1 MPSPTDYRS
10 YHIVLG
16 IPVYFL
22 DTMEYFPV
30 EVQLR
35 TIAMDF
41 WASMEHR
48 VCYKKQPRK
57 PGAAGTGFL
66 PLCQD
71 TEGD

>member
-1 MPSPTDYRS
+1 MCWAYRC
-10 YHIVLG
+10 I
-16 IPVYFL
+16 FL

-35 TIAMDF
+35 TMAMDF

-48 VCYKKQPRK
+48 VCYKKQAQK
-57 PGAAGTGFL
+57 PGAVGTGFL

-71 TEGD
+71 TGGD